1 MRGYYFNEFVKR
13 KMYIIAA
20 ICSIMLTFCSAFSYA
35 FERYYLF
42 IGLFSLAL
50 IALLIFLEMSCRRYD
65 FSLLPVSTESLIE
78 KYRKSNSTF
87 YHKNDSARRGRELC
101 RVLLKNSQE
110 YIYIYS
116 GCLHKFFYSE
126 KLSSGES
133 LVDILEEK
141 LKEGVKIEVLLDDK
155 PQCEGPTISGTHI
168 GKIRYYVQKDKD
180 KDMSSGHF
188 IVSNFG
194 YRVEHSDLDKAHRTL
209 GTFAFNAR
217 QEETAVYVEK
227 FSEMKNNWVI
237 A

>member
-1 MRGYYFNEFVKR
+1 MRGYSFNEFVLR

-20 ICSIMLTFCSAFSYA
+20 ICSVALVFCSAFSYA
-35 FERYYLF
+35 SERYYLF
-42 IGLFSLAL
+42 IVLFFLAL

-65 FSLLPVSTESLIE
+65 FSLFPVSTESLIE

-87 YHKNDSARRGRELC
+87 YHKNDSAKRGRELC
-101 RVLLKNSQE
+101 RVLLENSQK
-110 YIYIYS
+110 YVYIYS

-133 LVDILEEK
+133 LVDILEKK
-141 LKEGVKIEVLLDDK
+141 LKEGVKIEALLDDK
-155 PQCEGPTISGTHI
+155 PECDGISISDTHI
-168 GKIRYYVQKDKD
+168 GDIRYYLLKDKY
-180 KDMSSGHF
+180 KDIGSGHF
-188 IVSNFG
+188 IVSDFG

-217 QEETAVYVEK
+217 QEETAGYVEK
-227 FSEMKNNWVI
+227 FSEMKSNWVR